1 MAILK
6 FDKTSARMIQIK
18 AEAAL
23 RDIAEE
29 HGLKVVQ
36 AGGSFEDMKFVARFQ
51 FTIAD
56 ATAQEAAAKTE
67 FVENA
72 EWYGMTPEH
81 YGQTFRYGGHGYK
94 IAGLNLNGRG
104 SAKGSIKVQRLDN
117 GKTYTMRGFD
127 VVRLLRA
134 PKYTRA
140 S

>member
-36 AGGSFEDMKFVARFQ
+36 AGGSFEDMKFLARFQ

-56 ATAQEAAAKTE
+56 AATQEAAAKAE
-67 FVENA
+67 FVANA
-72 EWYGMTPEH
+72 QWFGLQPDH
-81 YGQTFRYGGHGYK
+81 YGQTFRYGGSTYK
-94 IAGLNLNGRG
+94 IVGLKLNGRG
-104 SAKGSIKVQRLDN
+104 SSKGSIKVQRLDN